1 MIFFKFKFQIPK
13 LIRSIIFICTAFFCV
28 HAQSTDQSFPTAV
41 TSNQIEGAIN
51 ARDIGDS
58 RRTSYFYT
66 FNSTQGDI
74 FINVV
79 TNNFNGAIDVF
90 NAENLQPITKIVFYA
105 GDSAKETGRVF
116 YLRKPEKLILRIQGR
131 TPNDDPATFQ
141 IKFAGSFAPAVA
153 ATADNERPETPKVTK
168 ETESDIIVNSVG
180 TIIGV
185 KPKPTP
191 SPAAKK
197 EKTEKKTK
205 TAETKKEAEVAESK
219 TEETIIAEIKPEE
232 AIEKTEPEKEEK
244 TVQLIVTDPATEQKS
259 DETIAE
265 TTEEETTEKAET
277 VIEEANKEKETTET
291 KKENE
296 ETEKEKKANALANI
310 NLTILLKNGDKFVRP
325 MSEVFSVNI
334 DDGKMTVITKDGEI
348 KRFSIFDIAKTT
360 IE

>member
-1 MIFFKFKFQIPK
+1 MIFYKFKFRIPK
-13 LIRSIIFICTAFFCV
+13 LLRSIIFICTAFFCV

-41 TSNQIEGAIN
+41 TSNQIEGTIN

-58 RRTSYFYT
+58 RRTNYFYT
-66 FNSTQGDI
+66 FNATQGDV

-105 GDSAKETGRVF
+105 SDSTNETGRVF

-141 IKFAGSFAPAVA
+141 IKFAGSFAPAIA
-153 ATADNERPETPKVTK
+153 TTADNERPEPPKVNK
-168 ETESDIIVNSVG
+168 ENDSDIIVNSVG

-191 SPAAKK
+191 SPVAKK
-197 EKTEKKTK
+197 EKIDKQIKPEKTK
-205 TAETKKEAEVAESK
+205 KKAEVAESK
-219 TEETIIAEIKPEE
+219 TEETAIAEIKPKETTEKNE
-232 AIEKTEPEKEEK
+232 AEKEEK
-244 TVQLIVTDPATEQKS
+244 PVQLIVTDPVTEQKS
-259 DETIAE
+259 DETVAE
-265 TTEEETTEKAET
+265 TTEKETPETAET
-277 VIEEANKEKETTET
+277 VIEEANKETTET